1 VVDDFSTFLPFF
13 AVTITAIGVITVWV
27 WNLRTRKD
35 QQAADIKSLAYDVE
49 RIAREKSM
57 QERAIAK
64 ELAEEARTKAV
75 EVRQELLEKVG
86 GMFGTLRAEIAL
98 MNQKIFSDME
108 ARESKID
115 QLRKDFEEYRKQDK
129 RDMEILQTLA
139 FGGDAKS
146 TPPYIVGEEQTQ
158 AHRDEPGTGMFYEQ
172 TQEEQEQQTAEN
184 VERQKEE
191 QKKMSEN
198 NCPPT

>member
-1 VVDDFSTFLPFF
+1 MAYDTFEFILPFF

-35 QQAADIKSLAYDVE
+35 QQAQAIKTLANDVE
-49 RIAREKSM
+49 RVAREKSVI
-57 QERAIAK
+57 ERAVAK
-64 ELAEEARTKAV
+64 DLAEVAREKAV

-98 MNQKIFSDME
+98 MNQKIFSEME
-108 ARESKID
+108 ARETRID
-115 QLRKDFEEYRKQDK
+115 QLRKDHEDFKKQSK
-129 RDMEILQTLA
+129 RDLELLQTLA

-158 AHRDEPGTGMFYEQ
+158 SHKDEPAKGLF
-172 TQEEQEQQTAEN
+172 
-184 VERQKEE
+184 
-191 QKKMSEN
+191 
-198 NCPPT
+198 